1 MNGASIE
8 YTEYS
13 DGALSI
19 NTEDYFVLDEELIV
33 FSPSKQA
40 YFGIG
45 GAARLVFDA
54 MAEAQSPLTER
65 DIRLNLGASRALTPT
80 DIELIRDAIRVLLE
94 LGVLHE
100 HAR

>member
-1 MNGASIE
+1 MSGASAE

-13 DGALSI
+13 DISLSI

-33 FSPSKQA
+33 FSPAKQA

-54 MAEAQSPLTER
+54 IVEAESPLTER
-65 DIRLNLGASRALTPT
+65 DIRLELGASRALTPT
-80 DIELIRDAIRVLLE
+80 DIELIRDAVRVLLE

-100 HAR
+100 QAR